1 MGVCNLVR
9 SMLVYMLGCIQIDM
23 VGCILYYMVD
33 CILNCMV
40 DCILNCMV
48 DCILNCMVGCIQVDT
63 VGYILVDN
71 YHSPKFQEETW
82 NEEEYCECNIVKML
96 ITLMRLC
103 HAFLLGYTSSDPAL
117 C

>member
-1 MGVCNLVR
+1 MGVCNLVG
-9 SMLVYMLGCIQIDM
+9 SMLVYM
-23 VGCILYYMVD
+23 VGCILY
-33 CILNCMV
+33 CILYYMV

-82 NEEEYCECNIVKML
+82 NEEEYCNIVKML

-103 HAFLLGYTSSDPAL
+103 HAFLLGYTSSDPAV

>member
-1 MGVCNLVR
+1 MGVCNLVG
-9 SMLVYMLGCIQIDM
+9 SMLVYM
-23 VGCILYYMVD
+23 VGCILY
-33 CILNCMV
+33 CILYY
-40 DCILNCMV
+40 MV

-63 VGYILVDN
+63 VGYILVGN
-71 YHSPKFQEETW
+71 HHSPKFQEETW

-103 HAFLLGYTSSDPAL
+103 HAFLLGYTSSDPAV

>member
-1 MGVCNLVR
+1 MV
-9 SMLVYMLGCIQIDM
+9 GCIQIDT
-23 VGCILYYMVD
+23 VGCILY
-33 CILNCMV
+33 CILHYMV

-71 YHSPKFQEETW
+71 YHSQKFQEETW
-82 NEEEYCECNIVKML
+82 SEEEYCECNIVKML

-103 HAFLLGYTSSDPAL
+103 HAFL
-117 C
+117 